1 MRLCMPDNE
10 LILEIIQ
17 QIEDAAKKVVLWF
30 QVINNPNDFTDT
42 AAGMEKMDAI
52 CMMLIVIGESLKN
65 LDKVTEGKLLSRYPD
80 VDWKKAKG
88 MRDIITHH
96 YANINAET
104 VFFTCKRK
112 IPALLDTIQRII
124 HELKSSFFISTQNS
138 QINKQTTFST
148 MKMLA
153 PS

>member
-1 MRLCMPDNE
+1 MHDKALT
-10 LILEIIQ
+10 LEVLG
-17 QIEDAAKKVVLWF
+17 QIENAAQKVVTRF
-30 QVINNPNDFTDT
+30 ETIRHPGGFTDS

-65 LDKVTEGKLLSRYPD
+65 LDKITECKLLPRYSA

-96 YANINAET
+96 YTDINADT

-112 IPALLDTIQRII
+112 IFQLLSTI
-124 HELKSSFFISTQNS
+124 KKM
-138 QINKQTTFST
+138 INDFK
-148 MKMLA
+148 
-153 PS
+153 

>member
-1 MRLCMPDNE
+1 MYDEE
-10 LILEIIQ
+10 LTLEILH
-17 QIEDAAKKVVLWF
+17 QIENASQKVVQRF
-30 QVINNPNDFTDT
+30 QVIQNPNDFTDT

-65 LDKVTEGKLLSRYPD
+65 LDKVTRQNLLHLYPN

-96 YANINAET
+96 YADIHAET

-112 IPALLDTIQRII
+112 IPDLLTTIRKII
-124 HELKSSFFISTQNS
+124 KDLKNS
-138 QINKQTTFST
+138 GNR
-148 MKMLA
+148 
-153 PS
+153 